1 MEKKRVSK
9 KVTAAR
15 PVDAC
20 TARTILLMSLLTVM
34 AGAAIAPAL
43 GIIKAHFSDAP
54 AMLLQFIV
62 SMPLLSAALYLGQFV
77 SPIIVTPASH
87 ILFGSAD
94 LTGPYKV
101 GIVLCL
107 LFMVQVYLTR
117 HFQSLP
123 PK

>member
-1 MEKKRVSK
+1 VATRQLGL
-9 KVTAAR
+9 
-15 PVDAC
+15 
-20 TARTILLMSLLTVM
+20 RTELITLIMVGLDVVAFFVGMVFGGVMHRFRQGGKNSATTV
-34 AGAAIAPAL
+34 
-43 GIIKAHFSDAP
+43 
-54 AMLLQFIV
+54 
-62 SMPLLSAALYLGQFV
+62 MPLLSAALYLGQFV